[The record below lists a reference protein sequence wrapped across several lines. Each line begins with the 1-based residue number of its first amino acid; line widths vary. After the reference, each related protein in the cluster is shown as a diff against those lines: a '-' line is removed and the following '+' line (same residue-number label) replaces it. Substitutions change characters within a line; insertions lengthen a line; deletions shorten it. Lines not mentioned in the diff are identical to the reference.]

1 MPPTIVPPPAPIYSN
16 LDSRL
21 AQQYAS
27 LPDLYQRRQPS
38 IAPVPAPQLAPAF
51 VPAPAPAW
59 FSNIPDLAQRY
70 AALPP
75 LIERGRGRGRGN
87 PSLIDHGQGR
97 GNPPLIDHGRGR
109 VNPPLSYEELAA
121 QYAALPPVCLMFY
134 FILESGIKLI
144 FVHHIRLILYLDI
157 LHHLDLQLPL
167 CHIQN
172 SLLNMLL
179 FLLYVLCFI

>member
-16 LDSRL
+16 LDSHL

-59 FSNIPDLAQRY
+59 FSNILDLAQRY
-70 AALPP
+70 AALPL
-75 LIERGRGRGRGN
+75 LIQRGR
-87 PSLIDHGQGR
+87 
-97 GNPPLIDHGRGR
+97 GRGR

-121 QYAALPPVCLMFY
+121 QYAALPPVSLMFY
-134 FILESGIKLI
+134 FIFEFGIKLI
-144 FVHHIRLILYLDI
+144 FVHHIRLILYLNI
-157 LHHLDLQLPL
+157 LHHLDIQLPL
-167 CHIQN
+167 CHIWN
-172 SLLNMLL
+172 LLLNMLL
-179 FLLYVLCFI
+179 FLLYVLCIFI

>member
-1 MPPTIVPPPAPIYSN
+1 MGYRDQTPPTTPEHVRSEAQQTECDQRVLESPDHHRTLHHVQMAQSHVSIAPIPPPVFVPPTIVPPPAPIYSN

-59 FSNIPDLAQRY
+59 FSNILDLAQRY
-70 AALPP
+70 AALPL
-75 LIERGRGRGRGN
+75 LIQRGR
-87 PSLIDHGQGR
+87 
-97 GNPPLIDHGRGR
+97 GRGR

-121 QYAALPPVCLMFY
+121 QYAALPPVCLMSY
-134 FILESGIKLI
+134 FIFE
-144 FVHHIRLILYLDI
+144 
-157 LHHLDLQLPL
+157 
-167 CHIQN
+167 
-172 SLLNMLL
+172 
-179 FLLYVLCFI
+179 